1 MAWDMEPLRDNATD
15 EVFNEGGDEKMRT
28 HFRKTACEKEHFF
41 KRSFSLCSAVLL
53 LMLAIVANF
62 PALAEATTW
71 IVTSSADDGDRTT
84 LRYAVESAMPG
95 DTISIKVD
103 TVYLTKFLFVNR
115 NLKII
120 GPATLRQV
128 TPGERVLYFAS
139 NITCLLSDLTIT
151 GGDLQ
156 GSSYCGAGLINYGDL
171 TMKNCI
177 VTNNTVGGGILNAGN
192 LTMHECTVRNNTANW
207 PRRAAGINN
216 EASSYSTPLLTMYNC
231 IVEKNENFDTAGG
244 GILNGETLVMYACT
258 VRNNKSKGM
267 GGGLLL
273 NSGTHT
279 TLGGCVIQGNA
290 PDQICSNGTLVSD
303 GPNFIGNS
311 PNESATAF
319 AGYAGDAEPQPRSI
333 ADDPDVTAVENAL
346 ADSGSDLFATVEAA
360 LSGDLNG
367 TSGSVTAALAGIT
380 ASLYYANTFE
390 DVALEGDDLVV
401 EYTASY
407 PERARYYA
415 LFARADG
422 SGYESPE
429 RGVQFEIRPGQDL
442 PEGVTP
448 PDFYEE
454 GEGLMTWRNVVADG
468 GPYDLNPDPGVVT
481 FRVCSV
487 RAAATGTPAS
497 GGCSVGA
504 VGGTASTLPLTL
516 LLGIPFLATRGDS
529 RGRQQAP
536 RCQSRRGH

>member
-1 MAWDMEPLRDNATD
+1 MQRWEKAGEGARGRLSATGMTF
-15 EVFNEGGDEKMRT
+15 VL
-28 HFRKTACEKEHFF
+28 A
-41 KRSFSLCSAVLL
+41 AVLF
-53 LMLAIVANF
+53 LAGSG
-62 PALAEATTW
+62 EAATW
-71 IVTSSADDGDRTT
+71 TVTSRTDDGAAGT
-84 LRYAVESAMPG
+84 LRSVVAGAVDG
-95 DTISIKVD
+95 DIVLFDS
-103 TVYLTKFLFVNR
+103 TVRTVELKGPLFLNKALTVKGPV
-115 NLKII
+115 II
-120 GPATLRQV
+120 RQMAT
-128 TPGERVLYFAS
+128 GARVLYVTGDCTLE
-139 NITCLLSDLTIT
+139 NLTIT
-151 GGDLQ
+151 GGNL
-156 GSSYCGAGLINYGDL
+156 GTTNTAPGAGVFTYANL
-171 TMKNCI
+171 TMKNCT
-177 VTNNTVGGGILNAGN
+177 VTGNTGGGGIHNGKNLILTNCAIVGN
-192 LTMHECTVRNNTANW
+192 F
-207 PRRAAGINN
+207 
-216 EASSYSTPLLTMYNC
+216 STGSN
-231 IVEKNENFDTAGG
+231 TAGG
-244 GILNGETLVMYACT
+244 ISNTDYGYNAPTLTMTDCLVGNNNSSEGISGGIYNGVKGTLTMGRCT
-258 VRNNKSKGM
+258 VHNNHNSNL
-267 GGGLLL
+267 GGGMYLSTSSIATNLTDYCVVTE
-273 NSGTHT
+273 NSPDNIHCSYNASYT
-279 TLGGCVIQGNA
+279 TDSTC
-290 PDQICSNGTLVSD
+290 T
-303 GPNFIGNS
+303 IGNS